1 MTEGKGGDVI
11 FLVDKG
17 INTLTDYRHRRK
29 FAAEDRR
36 AAKRTATERMVRI
49 LYLRWQGTLI
59 KDAASGKV
67 IADMSVTIQGR
78 LSCAEEK
85 AVRATSTMPHPP
97 CRRLNMLGTRDRMQ

>member
-1 MTEGKGGDVI
+1 MYRSAVKNTCRTVVRTAVTGGKGGDVI

-49 LYLRWQGTLI
+49 LY
-59 KDAASGKV
+59 
-67 IADMSVTIQGR
+67 
-78 LSCAEEK
+78 
-85 AVRATSTMPHPP
+85 P
-97 CRRLNMLGTRDRMQ
+97 